1 MGGCRVRKM
10 LSGTDETGVEGA
22 GESDVGGA
30 LDEGAAVGEESEGM
44 GRALESEKKVV
55 EADGAVRGEAVAH
68 GDEVDGAMV
77 LVDLYGV
84 AAA

>member
-1 MGGCRVRKM
+1 MM

-22 GESDVGGA
+22 GNGDVSGA

-44 GRALESEKKVV
+44 WRALESEKKVV